1 MKLEDISYIGNKTRY
16 ILRENNIWTPYDLVM
31 NFPKSYENYN
41 IINFNEAKHNQV
53 ITIIGEILKIE
64 HFKAKVHVIKLLI
77 KVEEFQVSA
86 LIFNQQF
93 LLKSLKLNDEVLIK
107 GKYNL
112 YSNEISVSSISKNL
126 NKKEI
131 TPIYGIEGVTDY
143 MISKAIED
151 IFTNN
156 KIKIYETFPN
166 DVMRRFNIINRYDA
180 IKNLHF
186 PKSIT
191 DLNKSIKRLKYEEAI
206 ELQLRLQKSLLNR
219 TKREPIDYDIS
230 KVKDFIES
238 LSFELTEDQKE
249 VVNEIYRDFKKDY
262 QTKRL
267 IQGDV
272 GSGKTIVAIIAMLG
286 VLTAGKQAVLMVP
299 TEILANQ
306 QYETI
311 KKLLSNYNVSLLT
324 SKVKNRTQI
333 LNDLETG
340 KIDVLVGTHSV
351 ASENVLFNDL
361 GLIIIDEQH
370 KFGVELRE
378 SLFKKSESANL
389 IYLTAT
395 PIPRTLGIAMFGD
408 LATSE
413 IKSRPKFQK
422 PVITKH
428 FEENKLDL
436 IIEEIKNTV
445 SKEEH
450 VFVVVPAISSE
461 LKDYNIENTA
471 DILRPIFKEKLFILH
486 GDISSEDRNKII
498 EDFSNSI
505 GGVLLATSM
514 IEVGIDL
521 KSATLMVVLAA
532 ENFGL
537 SQLHQLRGRVGR
549 GEKES
554 KFYTLSNK
562 EDVERLKILEKV
574 DSGFKLSEYDLKLRG
589 PGEFLGLKQS
599 GILKTKYLDFSTD
612 YDILLE
618 ARKLSIEIIN
628 NQQLL
633 KNRDY
638 YYINRILNEE

>member
-1 MKLEDISYIGNKTRY
+1 MKLENINYIGNKTAY
-16 ILRENNIWTPYDLVM
+16 ILRQNNIWTPYDLVM

-41 IINFNEAKHNQV
+41 IINLNEAKHNEV
-53 ITIIGEILKIE
+53 ITVIGRILNIE

-77 KVEEFQVSA
+77 KVEKFQVSA
-86 LIFNQQF
+86 LIFNQPF
-93 LLKSLKLNDEVLIK
+93 LLKSFKVDDEVLIK

-112 YSNEISVSSISKNL
+112 YSKEIAVSTISKNL
-126 NKKEI
+126 SKKEI
-131 TPIYGIEGVTDY
+131 TPIYNIEGVTDY
-143 MISKAIED
+143 MISRAIND

-156 KIKIYETFPN
+156 KVEIYETLPQSILKKFSLPSR
-166 DVMRRFNIINRYDA
+166 VEMV
-180 IKNLHF
+180 KNLHM
-186 PKSIT
+186 PETIEK
-191 DLNKSIKRLKYEEAI
+191 LNYSTRRLKYEEAI
-206 ELQLRLQKSLLNR
+206 EMQLKLQKGLLKKITR
-219 TKREPIDYDIS
+219 LPIDYDIE
-230 KVKDFIES
+230 KVREFINT
-238 LSFELTEDQKE
+238 LPFELIKDQKE

-272 GSGKTIVAIIAMLG
+272 GSGKTIVAIIAILG

-299 TEILANQ
+299 TEILASQ

-311 KKLLSNYNVSLLT
+311 KKMLVSYNVSLLT
-324 SKVKNRTQI
+324 SKVGNKQEI
-333 LNDLETG
+333 LSKLESG
-340 KIDVLVGTHSV
+340 EIDVLVGTHSV
-351 ASENVLFNDL
+351 ASEYVLFKDL

-413 IKSRPKFQK
+413 IKSRPSFQK
-422 PVITKH
+422 PVKTKH
-428 FEENKLDL
+428 FEESKLNL
-436 IIEEIKNTV
+436 IINEIVETV
-445 SKEEH
+445 EKGEH

-461 LKDYNIENTA
+461 LKDFNIENTA
-471 DILRPIFKEKLFILH
+471 QILRPVLNEKLYILH
-486 GDISSEDRNKII
+486 GEISSEDRNKII
-498 EDFSNSI
+498 EDFSNSN

-549 GEKES
+549 GDKES
-554 KFYTLSNK
+554 KFYTISNK
-562 EDVERLKILEKV
+562 EDVERLKILERV
-574 DSGFKLSEYDLKLRG
+574 SSGFKLSEYDLKLRG
-589 PGEFLGLKQS
+589 PGEFLGLRQS
-599 GILKTKYLDFSTD
+599 GILKAKYLDFSID
-612 YDILLE
+612 YKILMD
-618 ARKLSIEIIN
+618 ARKLSIEIISN
-628 NQQLL
+628 ESLL
-633 KNRDY
+633 ENPSY
-638 YYINRILNEE
+638 YYLNKILNEE